1 MKRALSSLVRL
12 FPPAFRERFALEI
25 AEDLREDW
33 AAARARGRLAAL
45 AYGTRAA
52 LDLTGAAL
60 SEHWN
65 PTLRPTPRSAGG
77 GVMRWLT
84 DGWIQDLRQAAR
96 ALKRTPGFT
105 LVAVVTLGLALGA
118 NAGIFSIVDAVLLR
132 PLPFPRQDRLV
143 YIGGTAPGSDLPSEF
158 DLPLEFFIQYR
169 DQSKLLQ
176 GLAPY
181 DDFTN
186 TLRVG
191 DRAERVRMAVST
203 PSFFPT
209 LGVKPMLGRLPLDED
224 EDRVALL
231 SYGLWQS
238 WFGGDTAVIGR
249 SYSIGGSQRTVIGIM
264 GPHFSFPR
272 DGVTLWV
279 TAVIRPEEITPGR
292 FQTFALVGR
301 MRPGVTTADLARELA
316 PLAQRLPERFGGS
329 PAYTELIRKH
339 RPVVRPLEAQL
350 VGEVVRPIWLLFG
363 SVAVVLLIAC
373 ANVANLF
380 LVRAE
385 RRQRELAVRRAVGAG
400 RLQLFRAQISETL
413 VVALLAG
420 ALAMVLA
427 WASVPIY
434 LEFVPPDVP
443 RLGDVTVRWSTL
455 LFTGVA
461 SVFAALLCGGL
472 PALRAS
478 EPSLDRLRDG
488 SRGSTARRHWAR
500 AGLVVAQTAL
510 ALVLL
515 TGSALLF
522 RSFQK
527 MRSVDPGYDTRDIF
541 TFQIAPEGEQL
552 KDARSFAQ
560 FHLAFMER
568 LRHLPGVQSVGI
580 VDNVPLNESLAL
592 ARFLPAERAGETG
605 RGVPLGL
612 TSVAGDYFK
621 TMKIRLLAGR
631 TFTDADQLTDLGHV
645 IVNRA
650 AANLLWPGQSPIG
663 RRLKREEIPVW
674 ETVVGVVDDVLQDN
688 FRDPAPPAIYYP
700 LVGQPPADW
709 VISSPAYVVKTGRA
723 ETIAPEIRA
732 LVREVAPGAPMYRTY
747 TMAGLAEQARLPLAF
762 TMLTLGAI
770 SLLAVI
776 LGTVGQYGVLSYIV
790 AERTREIGVRMA
802 LGAEGRRV
810 QAMVVRQGARV
821 LLVGVVVGLAV
832 AAASTR
838 ALRSLLFGVE
848 ALDPT
853 SFAVVVGGMV
863 LVGLLAAYLPSRR
876 ASRVDPIESLRGE

>member
-1 MKRALSSLVRL
+1 VNRAFGWLVRL
-12 FPPAFRERFALEI
+12 FPRAFRERFGPELA
-25 AEDLREDW
+25 AYLRADW
-33 AAARARGRLAAL
+33 AEVRARGAGAAIAYGIAATLDLVWAAL
-45 AYGTRAA
+45 A
-52 LDLTGAAL
+52 
-60 SEHWN
+60 EHW
-65 PTLRPTPRSAGG
+65 RPSVRSTPRPAGG
-77 GVMRWLT
+77 GMMRWLR
-84 DGWIQDLRQAAR
+84 DGWLHDLRQAMR
-96 ALKRTPGFT
+96 GLRRTPGFT
-105 LVAVVTLGLALGA
+105 LVAVGTLGLALGV

-132 PLPFPRQDRLV
+132 PLPFPRPERLV
-143 YIGGTAPGSDLPSEF
+143 YIGGTAPGSDLPDEF
-158 DLPLEFFIQYR
+158 DVPLEFFLQYR

-203 PSFFPT
+203 PSLFPT
-209 LGVKPMLGRLPLDED
+209 LGVVPMLGRAPLDED
-224 EDRVALL
+224 EDRVAVL

-249 SYSIGGSQRTVIGIM
+249 SYSIGGEQRTVIGVM
-264 GPHFSFPR
+264 GPGFTFPR
-272 DGVTLWV
+272 DGTTLWI
-279 TAVIRPEEITPGR
+279 TGPIRPEDITPGR
-292 FQTFALVGR
+292 FQTMALVGR
-301 MRPGVTTADLARELA
+301 LRDGASMADLARELG

-329 PAYTELIRKH
+329 PAYAAMIRKH
-339 RPVVRPLEAQL
+339 RPVVRPLEEQL
-350 VGEVVRPIWLLFG
+350 VGRVAGPIWILFG

-385 RRQRELAVRRAVGAG
+385 RRQRELAVRRAIGAA
-400 RLQLFRAQISETL
+400 RLQLFRAQIIEAG

-427 WASVPIY
+427 WVSVPLY
-434 LEFVPPDVP
+434 LRFVPPDVP
-443 RLGDVTVRWSTL
+443 RIGEVGVRWSTL

-461 SVFAALLCGGL
+461 SALTALLCGGL
-472 PALRAS
+472 PAVRAS

-500 AGLVVAQTAL
+500 DGLVVAQTAL

-515 TGSALLF
+515 TGSALLL

-527 MRSVDPGYDTRDIF
+527 MRTVDPGYDTRDVF
-541 TFQIAPEGEQL
+541 TFQIAPEGDEL
-552 KDARSFAQ
+552 KDAASFAR

-568 LRHLPGVQSVGI
+568 LKHLPGVTSVGI
-580 VDNVPLNESLAL
+580 VDNVPLNEDLAQ
-592 ARFLPAERAGETG
+592 ARFLSDERAGEAG
-605 RGVPLGL
+605 GGVRLGL
-612 TSVAGDYFK
+612 TSVAGDYFS
-621 TMKIRLLAGR
+621 TMGIRLLAGR
-631 TFTDADQLTDLGHV
+631 VFTEADQLTDLGHV
-645 IVNRA
+645 IISRS

-674 ETVVGVVDDVLQDN
+674 ETVVGVVDDVMQDN
-688 FRDPAPPAIYYP
+688 FRDPAPPAVYYP
-700 LVGQPPADW
+700 LVGQPPAEW
-709 VISSPAYVVKTGRA
+709 NVPSPAYVVKTARA

-747 TMAGLAEQARLPLAF
+747 TMAQLAADARLPLAF
-762 TMLTLGAI
+762 TMLTLGVI
-770 SLLAVI
+770 SVLAVL

-802 LGAEGRRV
+802 LGAQASRVRR
-810 QAMVVRQGARV
+810 MVVGQGARV
-821 LLVGVVVGLAV
+821 LLVGVVIGLAA

-838 ALRSLLFGVE
+838 ALRSLLFGVG
-848 ALDPT
+848 ALDPAT
-853 SFAVVVGGMV
+853 FVAVAAGMV
-863 LVGLLAAYLPSRR
+863 LVGMLAAYVPARR

>member
-1 MKRALSSLVRL
+1 MLTSLVRL
-12 FPPAFRERFALEI
+12 FPPAFRERFGPEI
-25 AEDLREDW
+25 AQHLREDW
-33 AAARARGRLAAL
+33 AVARSRGPLAAL
-45 AYGTRAA
+45 AYGITAA
-52 LDLTGAAL
+52 LDLGGAAL
-60 SEHWN
+60 AEHWK
-65 PTLRPTPRSAGG
+65 PTLRSTPRSRGG
-77 GVMRWLT
+77 GLMRWLR
-84 DGWIQDLRQAAR
+84 DGWIQDLRQAVR
-96 ALKRTPGFT
+96 ALRRTPGFT
-105 LVAVVTLGLALGA
+105 LVAVGTLGLALGA

-132 PLPFPRQDRLV
+132 PLPFPKPDRLV

-158 DLPLEFFIQYR
+158 DLPLEFFLQYR

-203 PSFFPT
+203 AELFPT
-209 LGVKPMLGRLPLDED
+209 LGVAPMLGRVPVPED
-224 EDRVALL
+224 EDRVAVL

-249 SYSIGGSQRTVIGIM
+249 SYYIGGSERTVIGVM
-264 GPHFSFPR
+264 GPDFRFPR

-279 TAVIRPEEITPGR
+279 TANIRPEDIVPGA

-301 MRPGVTTADLARELA
+301 LRPGVTASDLVRELS
-316 PLAQRLPERFGGS
+316 PLAQRLPERFGG
-329 PAYTELIRKH
+329 PPGYADLIRKH
-339 RPVVRPLEAQL
+339 RPVVRPLEEQL
-350 VGEVVRPIWLLFG
+350 VGNVARPLWLLFG

-385 RRQRELAVRRAVGAG
+385 RRQRELAVRRAIGAA
-400 RLQLFRAQISETL
+400 RLQLFRAQIVEAL

-420 ALAMVLA
+420 ALAMLLA
-427 WASVPIY
+427 WLSVPLY
-434 LEFVPPDVP
+434 LKFVPPDLP
-443 RLGDVTVRWSTL
+443 RIGDVTVRWGTL

-461 SVFAALLCGGL
+461 SALTALLCGGL

-500 AGLVVAQTAL
+500 DGLVVAQTAL

-515 TGSALLF
+515 TASALLF

-527 MRSVDPGYDTRDIF
+527 MRNVDPGYDTRDIF

-552 KDARSFAQ
+552 KDARSFAR
-560 FHLAFMER
+560 FHLAFLDR
-568 LRHLPGVQSVGI
+568 LRQLPGVKSVGI

-592 ARFLPAERAGETG
+592 ARFLPAERAGEVG
-605 RGVPLGL
+605 GGLRLGL
-612 TSVAGDYFK
+612 TSVAGDYFS
-621 TMKIRLLAGR
+621 TMRIRLLAGR

-645 IVNRA
+645 IVNRS

-663 RRLKREEIPVW
+663 QRIRREEIDAW
-674 ETVVGVVDDVLQDN
+674 ETVVGVVEDVMQDN
-688 FRDPAPPAIYYP
+688 FRDPAPPAVYYP
-700 LVGQPPADW
+700 LVGQPPAEW
-709 VISSPAYVVKTGRA
+709 VISSPAYVVKTSRA

-732 LVREVAPGAPMYRTY
+732 LVREVAPGAPMYRTF
-747 TMAGLAEQARLPLAF
+747 TMAGLAADARLPLAF
-762 TMLTLGAI
+762 TMLTLGVV

-802 LGAEGRRV
+802 LGAQARRV
-810 QAMVVRQGARV
+810 QGMVVGQGARV
-821 LLVGVVVGLAV
+821 LLVGVLFGLAV

-838 ALRSLLFGVE
+838 ALRSLLFGVG
-848 ALDPT
+848 ALDPAT
-853 SFAVVVGGMV
+853 FAAVACGMV
-863 LVGLLAAYLPSRR
+863 LVGLLAAYLPARR